1 MTDSATPVA
10 TWALRAHAV
19 FDWIWWI
26 ALMNLLWWVFAVA
39 GLIVVGVVPAS
50 VAAAGL
56 IRRRLRGEVF
66 PVLRTFAAE
75 WRRELWRSNA
85 AVGVGAV
92 VTALLAV
99 NVVGRLG
106 AGAIAEPLGILSVAA
121 LVAAFAITAVAVP
134 MYAHYDLPLRAY
146 LFTAG
151 RWAARNVLHVVLLLL
166 GAVAV
171 AGVGSILPGVV
182 PFFAVGAWLTL
193 STVLCIAFFTAND
206 RALAEREAA
215 ASTAP

>member
-26 ALMNLLWWVFAVA
+26 ALVNLLWWVFAVA
-39 GLIVVGVVPAS
+39 GLIVAGVIPAS

-56 IRRRLRGEVF
+56 TRRRLRGEMF
-66 PVLRTFAAE
+66 PVVRTFAAE

-85 AVGVGAV
+85 ALGAGAA

-99 NVVGRLG
+99 NVVGLLG
-106 AGAIAEPLGILSVAA
+106 AGAIASPLGIVS
-121 LVAAFAITAVAVP
+121 LVALAVAFAITAVAVP

-151 RWAARNVLHVVLLLL
+151 RWAARNILHVVLLLL
-166 GAVAV
+166 GVVAV
-171 AGVGSILPGVV
+171 AGAGSILPGVV
-182 PFFAVGAWLTL
+182 PFFTVGAWLTL
-193 STVLCIAFFTAND
+193 STALCIAFFTAND

-215 ASTAP
+215 ASRTP